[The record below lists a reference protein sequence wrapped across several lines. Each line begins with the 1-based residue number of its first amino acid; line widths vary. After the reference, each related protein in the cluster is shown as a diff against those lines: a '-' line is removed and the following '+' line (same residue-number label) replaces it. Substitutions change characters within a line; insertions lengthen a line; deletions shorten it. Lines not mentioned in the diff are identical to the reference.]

1 MKNGCSE
8 GMTGMTKFGLL
19 GSSALRSALVIGATF
34 TVAAPAYAQ
43 AAQPSSQASQQ
54 QCDPTNP
61 DRDPATGNCVQ
72 PAEGQPGATAPG
84 SNPATTPSDEEPTQE
99 ELDPNAPEEQTVVVT
114 GSRIPRP
121 QFEGTIPGAQVTAE
135 QIEARSFTN
144 TLDVLNDI
152 PLVGPGASPFG
163 TNGGQPASLGAA
175 FVDLLDLG
183 TNRTLTLVN
192 GRRYVGGN
200 AASLFV
206 AGNVS
211 GSQVD
216 LNTIPTALLSRI
228 DVLTVGG
235 AVAYGS
241 DAIAGVVNA
250 ILRDDFDGFQF
261 TALNRITDQGDGNS
275 YRLTAVAGQ
284 NFAGGRGNVAVS
296 FELNHDDALLG
307 SDRENI
313 RFSFSAPTSFR
324 NGSVRNTAFAANFGV
339 SAFLPQGSD
348 LVPNNIAGRGFSG
361 GSILISDNGSIFAP
375 NANITGPNFLPASF
389 QGIATVNPQSATDPN
404 VPGPN
409 AGSFRPAVL
418 ITQAGNVNIVP
429 GTPVAAGPAGC
440 SVTNLTTFCNFA
452 PSGLPAG
459 TAAQQTAFAQ
469 AVIAR
474 FAPAQA
480 AQGTQAQRNA
490 LAVQLLAANR
500 PTPREFLAAN
510 PNTDINLLVA
520 QFATNTAG
528 AVGTQNFLTVPNTD
542 PATSALF
549 PRRAQVLQFDRG
561 GNVIQIV
568 PARID
573 DPANTPSTT
582 GGAIGGDTFF
592 NTADRTILRVA
603 QDRYI
608 ANLFAH
614 FDITD
619 NFTVYTENQYSRVE
633 NIAPANVASSNTITS
648 GSAENAVLVFE
659 LANPFLDEGDRTRLR
674 AAGVTNRFLL
684 SRSNQDI
691 VGDNEAIVN
700 SDTYRTVLGFKGD
713 FGLFGRNL
721 TYDASFT
728 YGRSEAVGNSFQIKD
743 IEYAL
748 AIDAVGTNP
757 GDARCRAQTNVAA
770 FVGRTPFG
778 VVGQELVREKNADGV
793 FVERLIRRTAT
804 AEQIAACVPLNP
816 FGFGQFSEAARDYV
830 LAETGFEN
838 LSQQYFGQASLAG
851 SLFDLPAGPLGFALV
866 GEYRRESLAY
876 EPDVLSR
883 VGGTRTA
890 ALAATSGFIEAFEFG
905 AEARIPIF
913 GEDFNIPLFRNL
925 DFTPGVRFVRQS
937 GDAPDVQL
945 LNGSTLTQEASGDWN
960 TIYSL
965 AGSWRPVKDL
975 TLRGNYTRSIR
986 QPSIVELFLGGQ
998 PAFTTVAD
1006 PCSSGNIG
1014 TGTRPDIRR
1023 ANCIASVIA
1032 AGVATDAASATT
1044 FLNTFVPS
1052 GAGITGTFA
1061 GSPDLVPE
1069 RGESYTFGGVVSPSF
1084 IPGFSFS
1091 VDYINVKVEEQII
1104 PTQIGT
1110 AVQICIDSPNFPDTT
1125 ADVGV
1130 NTCNFF
1136 NRIGAGMDRQ
1146 FEVGNG
1152 FNSGF
1157 INLGALRVKALN
1169 MTLQYNMPFDRWFG
1183 ANAGKFQFYANAYHL
1198 IDYLSSSSGRF
1209 DDTLR
1214 SEGTFS
1220 RPEWEVQLRGRYEN
1234 EGFFGQWTWN
1244 YQDATKIFLSGAPI
1258 PGTPEQNETQDLLGN
1273 PSFGIHD
1280 ATIGYSFGEE
1290 TRFGVQFTVSN
1301 VFDKQFAGPRA
1312 QVFGLGTGRIDDFGR
1327 RYTVTANVR
1336 F

>member
-1 MKNGCSE
+1 
-8 GMTGMTKFGLL
+8 
-19 GSSALRSALVIGATF
+19 
-34 TVAAPAYAQ
+34 
-43 AAQPSSQASQQ
+43 
-54 QCDPTNP
+54 
-61 DRDPATGNCVQ
+61 
-72 PAEGQPGATAPG
+72 
-84 SNPATTPSDEEPTQE
+84 
-99 ELDPNAPEEQTVVVT
+99 VVVT

-549 PRRAQVLQFDRG
+549 PAARSGLAIRSGWQRHPDRSG
-561 GNVIQIV
+561 
-568 PARID
+568 RID

-721 TYDASFT
+721 TYDAVVHLRSLGS
-728 YGRSEAVGNSFQIKD
+728 GRQQLPDQD

-1069 RGESYTFGGVVSPSF
+1069 RGESYTFGGVGVPVLH
-1084 IPGFSFS
+1084 PGLQFLGRLYQREGGRA
-1091 VDYINVKVEEQII
+1091 DH
-1104 PTQIGT
+1104 
-1110 AVQICIDSPNFPDTT
+1110 PD
-1125 ADVGV
+1125 ADRHRGADLHRQPELPGH
-1130 NTCNFF
+1130 
-1136 NRIGAGMDRQ
+1136 NRRRRRQHLQLLQPDRGRMDRQ

-1157 INLGALRVKALN
+1157 INLGALRVKAL
-1169 MTLQYNMPFDRWFG
+1169 
-1183 ANAGKFQFYANAYHL
+1183 
-1198 IDYLSSSSGRF
+1198 
-1209 DDTLR
+1209 
-1214 SEGTFS
+1214 
-1220 RPEWEVQLRGRYEN
+1220 
-1234 EGFFGQWTWN
+1234 
-1244 YQDATKIFLSGAPI
+1244 
-1258 PGTPEQNETQDLLGN
+1258 
-1273 PSFGIHD
+1273 
-1280 ATIGYSFGEE
+1280 
-1290 TRFGVQFTVSN
+1290 
-1301 VFDKQFAGPRA
+1301 
-1312 QVFGLGTGRIDDFGR
+1312 
-1327 RYTVTANVR
+1327 
-1336 F
+1336 